1 MLGDHLAYLQSCS
14 LLYIFRMFGRL
25 FMVLYGP
32 KITND
37 QQPPFDFAIL
47 NLYYSKK
54 FHYYL
59 MFAVAQSVHDLV
71 FLLFVV

>member
-1 MLGDHLAYLQSCS
+1 
-14 LLYIFRMFGRL
+14 
-25 FMVLYGP
+25 MVLYGP

-37 QQPPFDFAIL
+37 QQPSFDFAIL
-47 NLYYSKK
+47 NLYCSKK

-71 FLLFVV
+71 FLLFVI